1 MTTLVI
7 EECAGCVKARTKS
20 RDQSGG
26 TVLCLLC
33 ETLWN
38 DTPAVVTATTVT
50 TSPKWT
56 LTYRA
61 AEPVQRTAP
70 PAVTLAPCPD
80 RNRRN
85 RDRAWQLIPDMALLA
100 AHFSAIEGRAQSIEP
115 SVQNGGARDE
125 NDKRARERATA
136 VLIHQRWSALPGS
149 HRAVIEFA
157 LIRRDGSKLGDDDEK
172 TAPAVAKARETAFER
187 IAVAFATKAQRDT
200 WAKCKSRAI
209 VTGALRKIGRTMFG
223 AARRAY
229 ESKPT

>member
-1 MTTLVI
+1 MTTTLVI
-7 EECAGCVKARTKS
+7 EECAGCAKAKRLS
-20 RDQSGG
+20 RDQDGG

-38 DTPAVVTATTVT
+38 DTPAVVTATTVS
-50 TSPKWT
+50 TSPEWT
-56 LTYRA
+56 LSYRA
-61 AEPVQRTAP
+61 ADSAQRYAP
-70 PAVTLAPCPD
+70 PVATLAPCAD
-80 RNRRN
+80 RNRRERN
-85 RDRAWQLIPDMALLA
+85 RAWQLIPDMALLA

-125 NDKRARERATA
+125 NDRRARERATA
-136 VLIHQRWSALPGS
+136 VAIHSRLCELPGI

-172 TAPAVAKARETAFER
+172 TAPAVAKARETAFEG

-229 ESKPT
+229 EKND